1 MKLLHKLNGPF
12 VIRSG
17 KVLDK
22 LEVGAVAMSLE
33 NVRAFR
39 QREMPFLVF
48 FWVAQYYHQC
58 NRHFDCP
65 QSLIPQLVQ
74 TMHLQHSIVQVTL

>member
-1 MKLLHKLNGPF
+1 MKLLHKLTGPF

-48 FWVAQYYHQC
+48 FLGSTVLSSL
-58 NRHFDCP
+58 
-65 QSLIPQLVQ
+65 QSSL
-74 TMHLQHSIVQVTL
+74 